1 MIRIRPHAHVA
12 AALLLLLA
20 HSIRA
25 QTAPQLGAASVAT
38 FARRGM
44 IASNSELAS
53 LAGIEV
59 LKQGGNAVDAA
70 VATGFALAVVYPQAG
85 NLGGGG
91 YMLIRMANGRTAA
104 LDYREIAPLS
114 AARDMYVGAD
124 GKVTDG
130 STVGYRASGVP
141 GAVAGLTAALRRYG
155 RLPLSVVM
163 QPAIRLASEGFLVDS
178 ATKRSITEDS
188 ALIARFS
195 GGSVFLPGGA
205 APPVGSRFRQPALA
219 ATLRLIARG
228 GERAFYHGSIAAA
241 LASDMR
247 ANGGNITRADMARYQ
262 PVWRKPIVTDF
273 RGFTLLT
280 MPPSSSGGVTI
291 SEALNILASFP
302 TLPPFGSAQYL
313 HRLASAYQR
322 AFVDRNTRLG
332 DPAFVSVPVREL
344 TSKRYAARLAAGIG
358 SRYTPTGSLTP
369 GGGESSETTHYSVVD
384 SAGNAVSTT
393 TTLNGLYGSG
403 VYIARAGFFMN
414 NEMDDFTVQPGTP
427 NMFGLVMGP
436 RNAIA
441 PGKRMLSSMSP
452 TIVLDS
458 ARRLLLVVGA
468 RGGPRIITA
477 TSQVILNVVANR
489 MTLAQAMGAPR
500 VHHQA
505 LPDTLYAE
513 PGAISAPVLDSLTA
527 MGYAAKSTSGVAKVD
542 AVMRVPGGYEGMD
555 DPRNGA
561 RAVGY

>member
-1 MIRIRPHAHVA
+1 MIG
-12 AALLLLLA
+12 AALLLPPPLA
-20 HSIRA
+20 RTILA
-25 QTAPQLGAASVAT
+25 QSTPQPQAAPAAT

-53 LAGIEV
+53 TAGIEV
-59 LKQGGNAVDAA
+59 LRQGGNAVDAA

-91 YMLIRMANGRTAA
+91 YMLIRMADGRTAA
-104 LDYREIAPLS
+104 LDYREVAPLS
-114 AARDMYVGAD
+114 ATRDMYVAPD
-124 GKVTDG
+124 GKVTAG

-141 GAVAGLTAALRRYG
+141 GAVAGLYAAQRRYG

-163 QPAIRLASEGFLVDS
+163 RPAIRLASDGFIVDS
-178 ATKRSITEDS
+178 ATNRSIAGDS

-195 GGSVFLPGGA
+195 GRSVFLPGGA
-205 APPVGSRFRQPALA
+205 PPPVGSRFRQPALA

-228 GERAFYHGSIAAA
+228 GERAFYRGSVATTLAA
-241 LASDMR
+241 DMR
-247 ANGGNITRADMARYQ
+247 ANGGNITRADMARYR
-262 PVWRKPIVTDF
+262 PVWRTPIVTDF

-280 MPPSSSGGVTI
+280 MPPSSSGGVTVGE
-291 SEALNILASFP
+291 SLNIVASFP
-302 TLPPFGSAQYL
+302 AVPPFGSAEYL

-322 AFVDRNTRLG
+322 AFVDRNSRLG
-332 DPAFVSVPVREL
+332 DPAFVPVPLGEL

-358 SRYTPTGSLTP
+358 SSHTPTAILTRAT
-369 GGGESSETTHYSVVD
+369 GESGESSETTHYSVVD
-384 SAGNAVSTT
+384 AVGNAVSTT

-403 VYIARAGFFMN
+403 VYIASAGFFMN

-427 NMFGLVMGP
+427 NMFGLVMDT

-489 MTLAQAMGAPR
+489 MTLAQAMRAPR

-527 MGYAAKSTSGVAKVD
+527 MGYAVKPTPGVAKVD
-542 AVMRVPGGYEGMD
+542 AVVRVPGGYEGMD